1 MKIFIDPGHNYTG
14 EDTGASGYG
23 LREEIVSF
31 EIADILRKLLTDA
44 GYKIKMSRSAVK
56 DNVGDGSLSSLHI

>member
-1 MKIFIDPGHNYTG
+1 MKIFIDPGHNYAG
-14 EDTGASGYG
+14 EDTGAAGFG

-44 GYKIKMSRSAVK
+44 RGTRLK
-56 DNVGDGSLSSLHI
+56 